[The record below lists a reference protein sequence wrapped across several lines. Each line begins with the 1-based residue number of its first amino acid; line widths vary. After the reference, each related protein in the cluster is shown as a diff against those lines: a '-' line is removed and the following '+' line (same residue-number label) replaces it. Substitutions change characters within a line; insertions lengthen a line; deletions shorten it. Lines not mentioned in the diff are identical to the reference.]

1 MLKEAHTH
9 SSLGL
14 PLRAQASKLYLPSQ
28 NCSFSR
34 GFASLLSHP
43 RVDGGVEMENSP
55 PASVLIILKRVRT
68 KGRVVGAHFRC
79 ANRGEDEQQ
88 SHF

>member
-14 PLRAQASKLYLPSQ
+14 PVRAQASKLYLLSP
-28 NCSFSR
+28 NCSFLR

-55 PASVLIILKRVRT
+55 PVSVLIILKRVRT